1 MGNLRREALELYL
14 VTDRALSLGRPLLEI
29 VSAAVRGG
37 ATMVQLREKECDTR
51 QFIELGR
58 TVHALT
64 QAAGIPLI
72 INDRA
77 DIALVIGAE
86 GVHIGQ
92 HDMPYED
99 ARRLLGPEA
108 IIGLSV
114 ENEEQ
119 ARECLS
125 FSGLDYIGASPV
137 FVTPTKTDTARAL
150 GLDGLR
156 NIRHIVG
163 PEMPIVAIGGIDLSN
178 IQDIIRAGSDGA
190 AVVSAICSA
199 PFPASAAAE
208 LRSAVKR
215 AKR

>member
-1 MGNLRREALELYL
+1 MGNLRRKALELYL
-14 VTDRALSLGRPLLEI
+14 VTDRALSIGRPLLDI

-37 ATMVQLREKECDTR
+37 VTMVQLREKECDTR
-51 QFIELGR
+51 EFIELGR
-58 TVHALT
+58 TVHT
-64 QAAGIPLI
+64 ITNAADIPLI

-77 DIALVIGAE
+77 DVAQVIGAE
-86 GVHIGQ
+86 GLHIGQ
-92 HDMPYED
+92 HDMSYTD
-99 ARRLLGPEA
+99 ARRLLGPKA

-137 FVTPTKTDTARAL
+137 FSTPTKTDTAPAL
-150 GLDGLR
+150 GLDGIRRLR
-156 NIRHIVG
+156 NIVG
-163 PEMPIVAIGGIDLSN
+163 ADLPMVAIGGINQAN
-178 IQDIIRAGSDGA
+178 IQDIIHAGADGV

-199 PFPASAAAE
+199 PSPAKASASLLA
-208 LRSAVKR
+208 AVKE

>member
-1 MGNLRREALELYL
+1 MGNLTRQALELYI
-14 VTDRALSLGRPLLEI
+14 VTDRILSLGRPLTEI
-29 VSAAVRGG
+29 VRAAVEGG

-58 TVHALT
+58 TIHALT

-77 DIALVIGAE
+77 DIALAVGAE
-86 GVHIGQ
+86 GLHIGQ
-92 HDMPYED
+92 HDMAYAD
-99 ARRLLGPEA
+99 ARRIMGQEA

-119 ARECLS
+119 AQECLS
-125 FSGLDYIGASPV
+125 FDGLDYIGASPV
-137 FVTPTKTDTARAL
+137 FSTPTKTDTAPAL

-156 NIRHIVG
+156 NIRHRVG
-163 PEMPIVAIGGIDLSN
+163 PEMPVVAIGGINLSN
-178 IQDIIRAGSDGA
+178 IRDVIRAGADGA

-199 PFPASAAAE
+199 ASPAGATAE
-208 LRSAVKR
+208 LLSAVKE

>member
-1 MGNLRREALELYL
+1 MGNLKREAIELYL
-14 VTDRALSLGRPLLEI
+14 VTDRTLSLGRTVTEI
-29 VSAAVRGG
+29 VSGAVRGG
-37 ATMVQLREKECDTR
+37 VTMVQLREKECDTR

-58 TVHALT
+58 TVHTLT
-64 QAAGIPLI
+64 QAARIPLI

-77 DIALVIGAE
+77 DIAQVIGAE
-86 GVHIGQ
+86 GLHIGQ

-99 ARRLLGPEA
+99 ARRLLGPDA

-137 FVTPTKTDTARAL
+137 FSTPTKTDTAPAL

-163 PEMPIVAIGGIDLSN
+163 PEMPVVAIGGINLSN
-178 IQDIIRAGSDGA
+178 IQDIIKSGSDGA

-199 PFPASAAAE
+199 PSPAGAAAE
-208 LRSAVKR
+208 LLSAVKG